1 MNGPNVH
8 EGRFGQKM
16 GPRFTAAVSSEA
28 PPASDQDVSAD
39 ERIAQCPVGF
49 KSLAGG
55 AVDSEETA

>member
-1 MNGPNVH
+1 
-8 EGRFGQKM
+8 M